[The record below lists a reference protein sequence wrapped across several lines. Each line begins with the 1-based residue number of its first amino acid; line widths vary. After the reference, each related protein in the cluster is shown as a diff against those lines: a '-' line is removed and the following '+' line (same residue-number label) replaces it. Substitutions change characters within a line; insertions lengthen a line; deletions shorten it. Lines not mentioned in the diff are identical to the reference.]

1 MVSFAGGSENAF
13 DQLVNRYS
21 AKITNFILRQ
31 VAHYATAQE
40 IAQDTFLA
48 VYRKAHTFKPGHKFS
63 SWLYAIA
70 INFCRMHFRKMKSAP
85 SILSFDNDR
94 GEDGAGLHEFIA
106 DGDEIASETLGRRE
120 AEKMLQEAIL
130 SLPAKQRLAFTLS
143 FYEGKSYNE
152 IGSLLGCSPGT
163 VASRKHTAVK
173 RLAAKLRK
181 IAPDLVCPEPQKG
194 GPDVSALG

>member
-1 MVSFAGGSENAF
+1 MVSFIGGSEIAF

-21 AKITNFILRQ
+21 PRITNFILRQ

-70 INFCRMHFRKMKSAP
+70 INFCRMHFRKMKSTP
-85 SILSFDNDR
+85 SILSFDDDR
-94 GEDGAGLHEFIA
+94 GEDGPGLHEFIA
-106 DGDEIASETLGRRE
+106 DGDESASEALGRKE
-120 AEKMLQEAIL
+120 AENMLQEAIL

-152 IGSLLGCSPGT
+152 IGTLLGCSPGT

-181 IAPDLVCPEPQKG
+181 VAPDLVCPEAGLESSDLSPPG
-194 GPDVSALG
+194 